1 MKCYLEFLSVIM
13 IGCCFMASCAGKASN
28 SEQPVADAPENYRC
42 FPCGLACDTIL
53 HPGPGTCNHCQMEL
67 VPASTIIHTD
77 ILPADMCTL
86 DEERTLFLDVR
97 TAAEF
102 NGTAPDKFGAIR
114 NAVNIPVQ
122 ELESRIKELEK
133 FREKD
138 IVVYCSHSHRSPR
151 ASYMLTRHGFKKVT
165 NMSGGMSTWK
175 ETVTDTGCNH
185 KLYRAQ

>member
-1 MKCYLEFLSVIM
+1 MNRYLAFITAIT
-13 IGCCFMASCAGKASN
+13 IGSYMASCTGKASN
-28 SEQPVADAPENYRC
+28 NEQPLSVAPENYYC
-42 FPCGLACDTIL
+42 LPCGQTCDTIL
-53 HPGPGTCNHCQMEL
+53 HRGPGTCIHCQMEL
-67 VPASTIIHTD
+67 VPASTIIHKD
-77 ILPADMCTL
+77 ILPANICSL
-86 DEERTLFLDVR
+86 DEKQTLFLDVR

-122 ELESRIKELEK
+122 ELESRILELEK

-175 ETVTDTGCNH
+175 EAVTDMGCND
-185 KLYRAQ
+185 KFYLAQ